1 VKVLVIGHSRIAR
14 RRVLPAL
21 RSLRQ
26 VEAIAVASRTARG
39 SDVAAGLEFHSD
51 YEAALVQSRADLAYV
66 SVANSDHARLAMR
79 CLEAGMHVVVDKPAC
94 LKQAEAERLAA
105 LAAAKR
111 RCLAEATVFAFH
123 PQFDAFQ
130 QCFAHPAARA
140 SRVVA
145 LFSFPP
151 LEPQDFRN
159 RRELGGGALN
169 DLGPYV
175 AAASRLMFSN
185 PPTSVDCRV
194 LKRNPDGLETAFS
207 VLLGYSD
214 GGAFVGHFGFDTEY
228 QNRLLAFGPGIAAE
242 MQRAFTLPPDAP
254 GRVAVRRNN
263 VESVVDVPA
272 ADAFRNFLYTVV
284 QAIEGG
290 DTGRFTQD
298 LIADATLRSEL
309 RRATGEL

>member
-1 VKVLVIGHSRIAR
+1 MKVLVIGHSRIAR

-21 RSLRQ
+21 QSLPQ
-26 VEAIAVASRTARG
+26 VDAIAVASRTARA

-51 YEAALVQSRADLAYV
+51 YEAALGQSRADLAYI
-66 SVANSDHARLAMR
+66 SVANSDHARWATR

-94 LKQAEAERLAA
+94 LTHAEAERLAD
-105 LAAAKR
+105 LATARR

-130 QCFAHPAARA
+130 QCFAQSGARA

-151 LEPQDFRN
+151 LEPQDFRY

-175 AAASRLMFSN
+175 AAASRLVFGK
-185 PPTSVDCRV
+185 PPTSTGCQV
-194 LKRNPDGLETAFS
+194 LKRNPGGLETAFS
-207 VLLGYSD
+207 VLLTYSD

-242 MQRAFTLPPDAP
+242 IQRAFTLPPDAP
-254 GRVAVRRNN
+254 GLVAVRRNN
-263 VESVVDVPA
+263 AESLVDVPA
-272 ADAFRNFLYTVV
+272 ADAFRNFLHAVM
-284 QAIEGG
+284 QSIEDGAS
-290 DTGRFTQD
+290 GRFGQA
-298 LIADATLRSEL
+298 LIADAALRSEL
-309 RRATGEL
+309 RRATGEY